1 MHGHG
6 DEVIR
11 RVAATAQALRIDVLK
26 MVYEAQTGHIGGAF
40 SAAEIVA
47 CLYFH
52 HLRID
57 PEHPDWPQRDRFL
70 LSKGHASA
78 LLYAAL
84 ARRGFM
90 EPSEL
95 RTFRQL
101 DGRLEGHPDR
111 RIPGVEI
118 VAGPLGHGV
127 AVGAGMAWALT
138 HGVAKPSATSAPS
151 ARASMAS
158 VYVLT
163 GDGELNAG
171 VIWEGAMFAAKYRLG
186 NLTVIVDCNGIQQ
199 TGATADVMPTEPIA
213 DRWRSFGW
221 HVQEVH
227 GHNVPQL
234 LDALDLA
241 DEIHAVPKVIIART
255 TKGKGVSFM
264 EYDNR
269 WHGGIPTDRQY
280 ELAVIELEE
289 GLAEW
294 QS

>member
-101 DGRLEGHPDR
+101 DSRLEGHPDR